1 MGLKMNQAQK
11 MIQSQVMTPQMQQAI
26 KMLTLTH
33 LEMTDMIAQEMV
45 ENPLLEE
52 VDEPSDLPQ
61 DEVQQNIGESENQE
75 VTAAFDLDQINQNS
89 DQNNTNTKDDF
100 DWEKYIE
107 PYSDYSAPIKS
118 NIESGNDEDVPQWE
132 NIISKTDSLVDH
144 LKWQIRMEDL
154 SEQDIQL
161 AELIIH
167 NINDD
172 GFLDE
177 NIESMVS
184 GTEYELSKAK
194 EVLAIIKR
202 LDPVGCG
209 SSSPKEALLVQA
221 EHLEETPFSLLKIIE
236 HHLEDIYKKNFE
248 LIQKKLK
255 ISLDEIKLCEQ
266 ILSGLNPRPGRQI
279 SSEEPQYIVPDIYV
293 RDVGGQFV
301 VEINNDGIPDLK
313 ISKMYK
319 SLLQQPQ
326 QDSKS
331 KEFVKDKLRSAVWLL
346 KSIEN
351 RQKTIEKVANAIV
364 KFQPDFLSRGK
375 EYLRPMILKDIAQEI
390 GMHESTVSR
399 VTTNKYMHTPMG
411 VYELKYFF
419 NSGVGGK
426 DGGSSLPSEVIKMKL
441 KVLIDREDKKKP
453 LSDDKIVIM
462 LNELG
467 MEVSRRT
474 VAKYRDEMGI
484 MASSR
489 RKRSI

>member
-11 MIQSQVMTPQMQQAI
+11 LSQTQVMTPQMQQAI

-45 ENPLLEE
+45 ENPLLEDGE
-52 VDEPSDLPQ
+52 DQGEDNQLSSNSDSENQ
-61 DEVQQNIGESENQE
+61 ENQE
-75 VTAAFDLDQINQNS
+75 VTGTFDLDQLNQSS

-100 DWEKYIE
+100 DWEKYVE
-107 PYSDYSAPIKS
+107 PYSDYSSSIKT
-118 NIESGNDEDVPQWE
+118 NVESSSDEDLPQWE
-132 NIISKTDSLVDH
+132 SIISKSDSLVDH
-144 LKWQIRMEDL
+144 LKWQIKMEDL
-154 SEQDIQL
+154 SDEEMEL

-167 NINDD
+167 SINDD
-172 GFLDE
+172 GFLE
-177 NIESMVS
+177 EPLESLVKD
-184 GTEYELSKAK
+184 TKYNLKLAN

-209 SSSPKEALLVQA
+209 TSSPKEALMIQA
-221 EHLEETPFSLLKIIE
+221 EHLEETPYSLVKIIE
-236 HHLEDIYKKNFE
+236 FHLEDIYKKNFDI
-248 LIQKKLK
+248 IQKKLK
-255 ISLDEIKLCEQ
+255 ISLDEVKVCEQ
-266 ILSGLNPRPGRQI
+266 ILSSLNPRPGRQI

-293 RDVGGQFV
+293 REVGGQFI

-364 KFQPDFLSRGK
+364 KFQPDFLARGK
-375 EYLRPMILKDIAQEI
+375 EYLRPMILKDVAQEI

-419 NSGVGGK
+419 NTGVGGK
-426 DGGSSLPSEVIKMKL
+426 DGGSSTPSEVIKMKL
-441 KVLIDREDKKKP
+441 KSLIDREDKRKP
-453 LSDDKIVIM
+453 LSDDKIVVL

-467 MEVSRRT
+467 MELSRRT
-474 VAKYRDEMGI
+474 VAKYRDELGI
-484 MASSR
+484 MASSK
-489 RKRSI
+489 RKRS